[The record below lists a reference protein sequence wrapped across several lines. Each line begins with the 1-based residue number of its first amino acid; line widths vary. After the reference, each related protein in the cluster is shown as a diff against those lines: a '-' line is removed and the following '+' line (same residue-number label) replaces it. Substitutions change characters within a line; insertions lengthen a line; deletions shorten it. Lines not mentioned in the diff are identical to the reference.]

1 MRQRVCRKVN
11 TDETFAGEDVTNRL
25 FSAIVEKINCLI
37 DIFVITFAGYI
48 PDRLRLFRI
57 LHAIKQANIQMLV
70 AHRIGTSEILPWDRK
85 SYLIHAILHRLSRE
99 GLIHRLYWNSRIW
112 SSNGVIVM
120 LR

>member
-25 FSAIVEKINCLI
+25 FSALVEKKLTALI
-37 DIFVITFAGYI
+37 DIFFITFAGYI

-70 AHRIGTSEILPWDRK
+70 AHRIGTSEIL
-85 SYLIHAILHRLSRE
+85 S
-99 GLIHRLYWNSRIW
+99 
-112 SSNGVIVM
+112 
-120 LR
+120 